1 MHNKNYRFLE
11 YLRVHLESQR
21 NGVTDLTMDRIVQG
35 VSLNETQEVGVDLTG
50 AQLCSRVDAFQLN
63 LLDEDLQDC

>member
-1 MHNKNYRFLE
+1 
-11 YLRVHLESQR
+11 
-21 NGVTDLTMDRIVQG
+21 MDRIVQG
-35 VSLNETQEVGVDLTG
+35 VSLNETKEVGVDLTG